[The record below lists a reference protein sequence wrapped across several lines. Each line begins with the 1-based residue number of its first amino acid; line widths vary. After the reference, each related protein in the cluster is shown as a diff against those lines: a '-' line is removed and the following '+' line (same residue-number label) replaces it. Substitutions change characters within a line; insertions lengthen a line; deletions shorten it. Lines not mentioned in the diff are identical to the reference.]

1 MGGWRTWTNCS
12 LIGAAYVSVLAFSL
26 QSSHA
31 EVENLRRQAG
41 SEVYIQQPPKNAIE
55 KDNPGAPADSDKGEL
70 KPAAGP
76 TAPSQGTPRTCD
88 SQNASSEACY
98 TATQQARPVPR

>member
-1 MGGWRTWTNCS
+1 MGGWQTSTSAS
-12 LIGAAYVSVLAFSL
+12 LIGAACVSVLAFSL
-26 QSSHA
+26 PSSHA
-31 EVENLRRQAG
+31 EVGSLRRQAG

-55 KDNPGAPADSDKGEL
+55 KDNPGASADADKGEL

-98 TATQQARPVPR
+98 TATQQARTIPR